1 MLKISGALA
10 VCLAVCGCGSD
21 AQFERNNASITAQLN
36 DIADNS
42 ADNPAYNVADDTEG
56 RVDAP
61 LGEVEMGRRIR
72 ESATVAPRR

>member
-1 MLKISGALA
+1 MLKTSGALA

-36 DIADNS
+36 GLSDNAADIPADN
-42 ADNPAYNVADDTEG
+42 AAL

-61 LGEVEMGRRIR
+61 LGEAEIGRRIR
-72 ESATVAPRR
+72 ESATVAPRQ